1 MVFVIW
7 VELVDGGPEVFGMI
21 HLEEV
26 AVFVDDY
33 ILLDIEWEFG

>member
-1 MVFVIW
+1 VVFVIR
-7 VELVDGGPEVFGMI
+7 VKLVDGGPEVFGMI

-33 ILLDIEWEFG
+33 VLLDIEGEFS